1 MREIAMLLALVVS
14 TAPTMP
20 PPQHLPTMTVRAP
33 SATLTLQ
40 VAKTEWQR
48 EDGLMNVTAL
58 PEHTGML
65 FVFPQDGPVAFWMK
79 DTLIPLDM
87 VFVGSDWKV
96 RSVAARVPTVPPT
109 MPDENIPLERGNAKY
124 VIELP
129 SGEAAQDGIVPGV
142 RLDAVAVHGR

>member
-1 MREIAMLLALVVS
+1 MLFALAAS
-14 TAPTMP
+14 PAPTP
-20 PPQHLPTMTVRAP
+20 PVQHLPTMTVRAP

-40 VAKTEWQR
+40 VARTEWQR
-48 EDGLMNVTAL
+48 EFGLMNVAAL

-87 VFVGSDWKV
+87 VFVGNDWTV
-96 RSVAARVPTVPPT
+96 RAVAPRVPIVPST
-109 MPDENIPLERGNAKY
+109 MPDENIPLERGTAKY
-124 VIELP
+124 VIELA